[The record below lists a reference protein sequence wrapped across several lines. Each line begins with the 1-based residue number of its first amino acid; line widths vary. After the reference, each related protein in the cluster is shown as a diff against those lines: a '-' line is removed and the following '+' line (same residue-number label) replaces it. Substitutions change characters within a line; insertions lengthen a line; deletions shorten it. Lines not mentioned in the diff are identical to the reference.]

1 MAGVNQRSGHRNFAG
16 GNSRNQISGYVMIV
30 VLLFNFATG
39 SSSRPLVNSCCQS
52 ISILSFEMSKAGGS
66 NLFRVGQGFQF
77 VRRQFFLEYVSR
89 PLFPFISGHETNAKP
104 LLSDLLLN
112 ILVTYSV
119 KKKVT
124 YQLSSVGAGRGRD
137 GDPFFSH
144 RPEVR
149 L

>member
-1 MAGVNQRSGHRNFAG
+1 
-16 GNSRNQISGYVMIV
+16 
-30 VLLFNFATG
+30 
-39 SSSRPLVNSCCQS
+39 
-52 ISILSFEMSKAGGS
+52 MSPDH
-66 NLFRVGQGFQF
+66 F
-77 VRRQFFLEYVSR
+77 
-89 PLFPFISGHETNAKP
+89 FPFISGHETNAKP

-149 L
+149 LWGNSSLSEQSSSMSLWSFMICTELSAHQIVDIRTLVCPFLSNPSKLVVPNLGNDRHQQNCVISVIVLLPLCIFIITVYSVT